1 MNEWA
6 SEMYWF
12 CAGWSSPSSF
22 LELTLTWKRSEISI
36 NLHKPCLVMEKAMAP
51 HSSTLAWRIPWT
63 EEPGGLQSMGPLRV
77 GHDWATSFSLFTF
90 MHWRRKWQPTPVF
103 LPGESQGQRSLVGC
117 CLWGHIKEK
126 AFYVDFP
133 TLFSNVFPHPA
144 ASFTQPLFLEVVVI
158 LDTWP
163 TWWSQPGCILARLS
177 LGQGLELARQVFL
190 YSYYP
195 LSSIYSHCLLY
206 SFAWVMAYFQKG
218 TRQ

>member
-12 CAGWSSPSSF
+12 CAGWSFPSSF
-22 LELTLTWKRSEISI
+22 LELTLTWKRLEISI
-36 NLHKPCLVMEKAMAP
+36 HLHKPCF
-51 HSSTLAWRIPWT
+51 RY
-63 EEPGGLQSMGPLRV
+63 
-77 GHDWATSFSLFTF
+77 
-90 MHWRRKWQPTPVF
+90 
-103 LPGESQGQRSLVGC
+103 SLV
-117 CLWGHIKEK
+117 KK
-126 AFYVDFP
+126 KSFYVDFP

-163 TWWSQPGCILARLS
+163 TWWSPSGGILARLS

-195 LSSIYSHCLLY
+195 VSSIYSHCFLY
-206 SFAWVMAYFQKG
+206 FFAWVMAYFQKG